1 MTIMNTIRRRL
12 GLDSYE
18 DDVADTIQAD
28 DSELTERGGVFSTHF
43 LGGGSRRKLL
53 ESVVGRNLIRSEKD
67 IGGEA
72 IALDSSDGSI
82 SPVKP
87 GGVFSSLGFSD
98 NQLAFF
104 GAQGFIGYQ
113 MCALLA
119 QNWLINKAC
128 AQPAKDAV
136 RNGFEITVNGGV
148 VVPPEVL
155 AFIAERDR
163 HYNLTKNMHDFVYF
177 GRMFGIRIAKFD
189 VESTDDQY
197 YEKPFNPDG
206 IRPGSY
212 RGITQIDPYWI
223 VPELNGQAAANPDSR
238 HFYEPTYWQV
248 QGKRIHRSH
257 LVIFKGPEVADI
269 LKPTYLYG
277 GLSIPQIIF
286 ERVYAAER
294 TANEAPML
302 AQSKRETVI
311 HVDVEKAIANQ
322 AAFEEKMGV
331 WTGLRNNWGVKV
343 VGTEESVEQF
353 ETSLADLDSVI
364 MTQYQL
370 VAAVAGVPVTKLLGT
385 VPKGFN
391 ATGEY
396 DEASYH
402 EELESIQ
409 SHDITRLVERHH
421 LCVIRSDVREK
432 FPDQPLFKPTVTW
445 NELDAPTTKE
455 QAEVNKIRADTDALL
470 VSTGAIDG
478 TDIRNR
484 LIADPE
490 SGYNGIEN
498 AEPELTL
505 GDDLDEPTTTP

>member
-1 MTIMNTIRRRL
+1 MNILNSIRKRL
-12 GLDSYE
+12 GLDTYE
-18 DDVADTIQAD
+18 ETNIEAPEN
-28 DSELTERGGVFSTHF
+28 ELTERGGVFSTHY
-43 LGGGSRRKLL
+43 LGGSKRPKLMEAL
-53 ESVVGRNLIRSEKD
+53 VAQNIQRSEQD
-67 IGGEA
+67 IGGKA
-72 IALDSSDGSI
+72 IAMDSGGGAI

-98 NQLAFF
+98 AQLAFF

-113 MCALLA
+113 MMALLA

-128 AQPAKDAV
+128 LQPAKDAV
-136 RNGFEITVNGGV
+136 RNGFELTVNDGTT
-148 VVPPEVL
+148 VPPEVL
-155 AFIAERDR
+155 AFVAKRDKEL
-163 HYNLTKNMHDFVYF
+163 NLTKNLLDFGYY

-189 VESTDDQY
+189 VVSTDEDY

-206 IRPGSY
+206 ITPGSY

-223 VPELNGQAAANPDSR
+223 VPELNGQAAAVPDSR

-257 LVIFKGPEVADI
+257 LVIFRGPEVADI

-277 GLSIPQIIF
+277 GMSIPQLIY

-302 AQSKRETVI
+302 AQSKRETVL
-311 HVDVEKAIANQ
+311 HVDVDKAVANQ

-331 WTGLRNNWGVKV
+331 WTGYRNNWGVKV
-343 VGTEESVEQF
+343 VGTEEVIEQF
-353 ETSLADLDSVI
+353 ETSLADLDTVI

-391 ATGEY
+391 STGEY

-402 EELESIQ
+402 EELESLQ
-409 SHDITRLVERHH
+409 AHDLTRLVERHH
-421 LCVIRSDVREK
+421 LCVIRSDVAEK
-432 FPDQPLFKPTVTW
+432 FPEQPRFNLTVTW

-455 QAEVNKIRADTDALL
+455 QAEVNKIRAETDTAL
-470 VSTGAIDG
+470 VAAGAIDG
-478 TDIRNR
+478 EDIRNR
-484 LIADPE
+484 LINDPE
-490 SGYNGIEN
+490 SGYNGIET
-498 AEPELTL
+498 ATPELDL
-505 GDDLDEPTTTP
+505 GNDLDNPAAQV